1 MSGSLGIHDLGLF
14 IVAGWLLNISPG
26 PDMLFIAG
34 RAVAHGFRA
43 GAAAAFGIAAG
54 CLVHTAAA
62 ALGVAA
68 LLATSALAFDVV
80 KLLGAAYLAYLGLK
94 LLFGRTSKVA
104 AAQRTASSTYAGDI
118 FWQGF
123 ITNVLNPKVA
133 LFFLA
138 FLPQFIDP
146 EAESKVAALL
156 ALGLI
161 FIVNSL
167 PIIVGTAWL
176 AARAGARFVRAGG
189 VQQWFDRSLGVLFIA
204 LAARLALT
212 YRD

>member
-1 MSGSLGIHDLGLF
+1 MFNALGIHELGLF
-14 IVAGWLLNISPG
+14 IVAGWLLNLTPG

-54 CLVHTAAA
+54 CVVHTAVV
-62 ALGVAA
+62 ALGLAA
-68 LLATSALAFDVV
+68 LLAASSFAFDVV
-80 KLLGAAYLAYLGLK
+80 KLLGAAYLAYLGAK
-94 LLFGRTSKVA
+94 LLLSRPAGVTAERADA
-104 AAQRTASSTYAGDI
+104 AARAGEI

-146 EAESKVAALL
+146 QADSKVLALS

-167 PIIVGTAWL
+167 PIIVATAWL
-176 AARAGARFVRAGG
+176 AARVGARLVHVGQAQR
-189 VQQWFDRSLGVLFIA
+189 WLDRGLGVLFVA
-204 LAARLALT
+204 LAVRLAWS

>member
-1 MSGSLGIHDLGLF
+1 MPGSLGIHDLGLF

-54 CLVHTAAA
+54 CLVHTAAV

-80 KLLGAAYLAYLGLK
+80 KVLGALYLVYLGLK
-94 LLFGRTSKVA
+94 LLFTRPPKVA
-104 AAQRTASSTYAGDI
+104 AAQGAAAPARAGDL
-118 FWQGF
+118 FRQGF
-123 ITNVLNPKVA
+123 VTNVLNPKVA

-146 EAESKVAALL
+146 AAQSRVL
-156 ALGLI
+156 ALSVLGLI

-176 AARAGARFVRAGG
+176 AAHAGARLARDGHA
-189 VQQWFDRSLGVLFIA
+189 QQWFDRGLGVLFIG
-204 LAARLALT
+204 LAARLALS

>member
-1 MSGSLGIHDLGLF
+1 MLAAIGIHDIGLF
-14 IVAGWLLNISPG
+14 MAAGWLLNITPG
-26 PDMLFIAG
+26 PDMLFITG

-54 CLVHTAAA
+54 CLVHTTAV
-62 ALGVAA
+62 ALGLAA
-68 LLATSALAFDVV
+68 LLATSVLAFDVV
-80 KLLGAAYLAYLGLK
+80 KLLGAGYLAYLGLK
-94 LLFGRTSKVA
+94 LLFAPRSVA
-104 AAQRTASSTYAGDI
+104 AVERTDVAAHAGGI

-138 FLPQFIDP
+138 FLPQFIEP
-146 EAESKVAALL
+146 FAESKVLAL
-156 ALGLI
+156 ATLGLI

-167 PIIVGTAWL
+167 PIIVGIAWL
-176 AARAGARFVRAGG
+176 AARAGARFVRAGRA
-189 VQQWFDRSLGVLFIA
+189 QHWLDRGLGALFLA
-204 LAARLALT
+204 LAARLAWS